1 MAQSPRKA
9 RLDRDKRAEKSIS
22 AKSTRLSGAGAAAV
36 AAERSG
42 DGTHL
47 HFNGKIERPRIVEGV
62 GNIRA
67 APWRLTFRRGFAKN
81 LTSFD
86 GAFRASLERKQG
98 TPWIEEGWHRSE
110 PWHAN
115 VYTVECFARIR
126 GRRQTSELHAR
137 RGRTLRDAN
146 GH

>member
-1 MAQSPRKA
+1 MTLRHGYVITGSTSLWIRIKLTIKAPRLKQ
-9 RLDRDKRAEKSIS
+9 
-22 AKSTRLSGAGAAAV
+22 AAV
-36 AAERSG
+36 SPGCHAYAP
-42 DGTHL
+42 H
-47 HFNGKIERPRIVEGV
+47 
-62 GNIRA
+62 
-67 APWRLTFRRGFAKN
+67 PWRLTFRRGFAKN
-81 LTSFD
+81 LSSFV

-137 RGRTLRDAN
+137 RSRTLRDAN